1 MTRFRTRSVGR
12 AVVVGSI
19 FAAVAGAWGVSAVQS
34 KSASSAASGTLVVD
48 RSFEIKTADPQ
59 RAFEPTASIVDRG
72 MYDTFFTYK
81 GGDLAHPVPML
92 VQSWKASKDAK
103 TFVFNLRR
111 NVHFAD
117 GTPLTSADAVFS
129 FRRLINLKGNPS
141 FLLDGVT
148 ASARGRYTVVL
159 RSTTPATALPSILT
173 NTSLG
178 IVNSKLVRKHGGTSA
193 VGADKSDKAEKW
205 FNSAASRGAGSGPYL
220 LQRYSTT
227 SQITLVPNPRY
238 WGSRKAAFKTVVV
251 RNMIAPTQLINIQRG
266 SHEVAIDLSADQA
279 QTIKGNKR
287 LNVRLMPSTWVF
299 WLLANNDPQVSSTTS
314 NKHFQQA
321 VRYALDYR
329 SIVNVAGP
337 GAIQAPGIIPSMFL
351 GSLPRKEAIKQNLTR
366 ARTELAASG
375 AGDKT
380 ITLEYPSDLTING
393 VPFGSLAQRVQS
405 NLQSAGFHIEL
416 AGATVGTWLQKY
428 RDGKMA
434 FGLSLWG
441 PDYPDP
447 SDYLAFTPGE
457 LVGLRA
463 GWPKGSDPTVE
474 RLAAKARVTTATKA
488 RQTLYRQIQ
497 RRLNAAGTVLPA
509 AAADAGLRVDEG
521 PQERVLQRAVP
532 GRRHAGV
539 AEQVEVSGAA
549 FATRAVG

>member
-1 MTRFRTRSVGR
+1 MTRFGTRSAVKAVLVG
-12 AVVVGSI
+12 AVVVT
-19 FAAVAGAWGVSAVQS
+19 AAGAWGATAVQS
-34 KSASSAASGTLVVD
+34 RSASPAATGTLVVD

-72 MYDTFFTYK
+72 IYDTFFTYK
-81 GGDLAHPVPML
+81 GGDLAHPIPQL
-92 VQSWKASKDAK
+92 VRSWTASKDAK

-178 IVNSKLVRKHGGTSA
+178 VVNSKLVRKHGGTAA
-193 VGADKSDKAEKW
+193 VGADKNDKAEQW
-205 FNSAASRGAGSGPYL
+205 LNSAASRGAGSGPYL

-238 WGSRKAAFKTVVV
+238 WGSRKAAFKTVVI

-266 SHEVAIDLSADQA
+266 KHEIAIDLSADQA

-287 LNVRLMPSTWVF
+287 LNVRTLPSTWIF
-299 WLLANNDPQVSSTTS
+299 WLLANNNPQVSSVTS

-351 GSLPRKEAIKQNLTR
+351 GALPRKEAIKQNLTK
-366 ARTELAASG
+366 ARSELAASG
-375 AGDKT
+375 VGNQT

-405 NLQSAGFHIEL
+405 NLQAVGFKIEL
-416 AGATVGTWLQKY
+416 AGSTVGTWLQKY

-447 SDYLAFTPGE
+447 ADYLAFTPGE

-497 RRLNAAGTVLPA
+497 RRLNATGPFFPLLQPTQVFVSTKDLKNAFFNA
-509 AAADAGLRVDEG
+509 QYQVD
-521 PQERVLQRAVP
+521 VT
-532 GRRHAGV
+532 
-539 AEQVEVSGAA
+539 QVSP
-549 FATRAVG
+549 R